1 MELVQV
7 VGIRDLFGDGSVIE
21 RIHDDGEEYGIS
33 PKAGDELQINYELSF
48 SGALHTQPSPFWALG
63 RMVSHAANGVLC
75 SKAIQKSI
83 ETFKLNSCGTLV
95 CRSEYIR
102 KEVLG
107 TFCVRIGNP
116 KDVLIKIQL
125 LQIYEFEDCGKKA
138 FWEEGLVLKKA
149 IQPQRCR
156 LCPGFDGTW
165 CKVKL
170 LSAKLAE
177 EELVQEEE
185 EIETT
190 VGKGELCSG
199 PCHARCD
206 ALEATCAAMRKGVR
220 EVSLVTVKDL
230 TLLTPGKPDL
240 KVPEGASGP
249 IVFKLEMVDFGLV
262 AVQVVGQGA
271 VHVARSPGPEEGPS
285 ENLLLLNLAK
295 DVKAKGSEHF
305 KLGRFRLAQERY
317 SRVIQLLPK
326 YRKPLG
332 ATTNTEVF
340 TEWVEK
346 KTAEELKHS
355 SRLNLAACVP
365 RNRSGR
371 VRREEEGKRA
381 RPPGPRSECD
391 PDHISYVAGLMW
403 HICHPTNHGEGVNV
417 GIEWQ
422 SHVHGRVYCAFSRAV
437 GRPCAYYHA
446 SDQC

>member
-102 KEVLG
+102 KEG
-107 TFCVRIGNP
+107 DGGFEITE
-116 KDVLIKIQL
+116 DVLIKIQL

-199 PCHARCD
+199 PCH
-206 ALEATCAAMRKGVR
+206 
-220 EVSLVTVKDL
+220 DL

-240 KVPEGASGP
+240 KAGPVPEGASGP
-249 IVFKLEMVDFGLV
+249 IVFKLEMVDFG
-262 AVQVVGQGA
+262 
-271 VHVARSPGPEEGPS
+271 SPGPEEGPS